1 MDDSGIVDEME
12 PARRSPTKTQ
22 VVRNGWEAV
31 VFLVEEIESEK
42 SGVSSGTRARKV
54 EG

>member
-12 PARRSPTKTQ
+12 PRSSPAGTQ

-31 VFLVEEIESEK
+31 VFLVEEIESEE
-42 SGVSSGTRARKV
+42 SGVSSETLARRL
-54 EG
+54 GG